1 MWMVIRRLLFGFSLI
16 LLVSAILLISD
27 RHQRTAVGGKLPQ
40 VASIFKVGL
49 VYFAPEPGADACMEG
64 LFSGLKD
71 LGFVEGKNLR
81 VRKAHAQA
89 EIVNIPSILQNFD
102 NEDVEL
108 IIAMTTPVLTAA
120 VKAVKKKPVVFTYV
134 YDPVAAGAGKTS
146 ADHRP
151 NITGTG
157 SFPPLEATIDV
168 IQKLVPQ
175 VRSVG
180 TLYNSSEANSRKVM
194 SVGRELFQKRGIKL
208 EEVAITST
216 SEVFQAAQALTARQ
230 TQALWITGDN
240 TAIQAFEGIAKV
252 AADARLPL
260 VITDPEFTEKGAPAA
275 VGIGWQKTCFE
286 AAKKVAQVLLGENP
300 QSLPF
305 ENVAIQQIV
314 LNHAVAR
321 KLGITFPR
329 ELIRAADAN

>member
-1 MWMVIRRLLFGFSLI
+1 
-16 LLVSAILLISD
+16 
-27 RHQRTAVGGKLPQ
+27 
-40 VASIFKVGL
+40 
-49 VYFAPEPGADACMEG
+49 MEG

-71 LGFVEGKNLR
+71 LGFVEGKNLQ
-81 VRKAHAQA
+81 VRKAHAQG
-89 EIVNIPSILQNFD
+89 EIINIPSILQNFD
-102 NEDVEL
+102 NQDVQL

-120 VKAVKKKPVVFTYV
+120 VNAVKKKPVVFTYV
-134 YDPVAAGAGKTS
+134 YDPVAAGAGKTP
-146 ADHRP
+146 ADHLP
-151 NITGTG
+151 NVTGTG
-157 SFPPLEATIDV
+157 SFPPVGETIDT

-180 TLYNSSEANSRKVM
+180 TLYNSSEANSRKVI
-194 SVGRELFQKRGIKL
+194 SVGREIFQKRGIKL
-208 EEVAITST
+208 EEVAITTT

-260 VITDPEFTEKGAPAA
+260 VINDPEFTEKGALAA

-329 ELIRAADAN
+329 ELIQAADAN

>member
-108 IIAMTTPVLTAA
+108 IIAMTTPVLTAGCQSGEEE
-120 VKAVKKKPVVFTYV
+120 TRGV
-134 YDPVAAGAGKTS
+134 Y
-146 ADHRP
+146 
-151 NITGTG
+151 
-157 SFPPLEATIDV
+157 L
-168 IQKLVPQ
+168 
-175 VRSVG
+175 
-180 TLYNSSEANSRKVM
+180 
-194 SVGRELFQKRGIKL
+194 
-208 EEVAITST
+208 
-216 SEVFQAAQALTARQ
+216 
-230 TQALWITGDN
+230 
-240 TAIQAFEGIAKV
+240 
-252 AADARLPL
+252 RL
-260 VITDPEFTEKGAPAA
+260 
-275 VGIGWQKTCFE
+275 
-286 AAKKVAQVLLGENP
+286 
-300 QSLPF
+300 
-305 ENVAIQQIV
+305 
-314 LNHAVAR
+314 
-321 KLGITFPR
+321 
-329 ELIRAADAN
+329 